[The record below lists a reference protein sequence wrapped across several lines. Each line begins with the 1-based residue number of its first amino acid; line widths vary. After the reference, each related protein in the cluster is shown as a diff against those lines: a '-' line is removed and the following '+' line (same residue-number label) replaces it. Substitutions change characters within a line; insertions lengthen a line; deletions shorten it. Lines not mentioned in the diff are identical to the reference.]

1 MKVIFLDV
9 DGVLNNFH
17 TRTVTS
23 DGWCFVDGFLVER
36 LRTLVKASGAKVIL
50 SSTWRDGWNREDES
64 QNELCF
70 IELRDALREHDIE
83 IFDALPLPL
92 RMRRSIAIREF
103 FEKWKGEPIEE
114 FVILDDWNDLDEFTD
129 HLVWTNP
136 RFGLTNDDVAKA
148 LKILKS

>member
-17 TRTVTS
+17 TRTITS

-92 RMRRSIAIREF
+92 RIRRSIAIREF

-114 FVILDDWNDLDEFTD
+114 FVILDDWNDLDKFTD

>member
-1 MKVIFLDV
+1 MKAIFLDV
-9 DGVLNNFH
+9 DGVLNNSH
-17 TRTVTS
+17 TRTMTS
-23 DGWCFVDGFLVER
+23 DGWCFVDGFLIER

-64 QNELCF
+64 QNKLCF

-92 RMRRSIAIREF
+92 RVSRSIAIREF
-103 FEKWKGEPIEE
+103 FDNWKGEPIEE
-114 FVILDDWNDLDEFTD
+114 FVILDDWNDVGEFSN
-129 HLVWTNP
+129 HLVLVNP
-136 RFGLTNDDVAKA
+136 TFGLTNNDVAAA

>member
-23 DGWCFVDGFLVER
+23 DGWCFVDGFLIER

-114 FVILDDWNDLDEFTD
+114 FVILDDWNDMEEFTG
-129 HLVWTNP
+129 HLVLTNP

>member
-23 DGWCFVDGFLVER
+23 DGWCFVDGFLIER

-92 RMRRSIAIREF
+92 RTRRSIAIREF
-103 FEKWKGEPIEE
+103 FDNWKGEPIEE
-114 FVILDDWNDLDEFTD
+114 FVILDDWNDVGEFSN
-129 HLVWTNP
+129 HLVLVNP
-136 RFGLTNDDVAKA
+136 TFGLTNNDVAAA